1 MRQQVLVRRY
11 IIPGGSAGHFQ
22 RDGYV
27 LDVGASM
34 MFGMGDV
41 RSSRPCTDRPALRG
55 CMALLLLRWQQCTLH
70 PDCALLPLQLQH

>member
-1 MRQQVLVRRY
+1 MLTEVGLCWAVGPDAQLMRRY
-11 IIPGGSAGHFQ
+11 IIPGGSAGRFQ

-41 RSSRPCTDRPALRG
+41 RPASLTMTSHLGLRIG
-55 CMALLLLRWQQCTLH
+55 NRRAHVAVLGGAAC
-70 PDCALLPLQLQH
+70 

>member
-1 MRQQVLVRRY
+1 MLLRRY
-11 IIPGGSAGHFQ
+11 IIPGGSAGRFQ

-41 RSSRPCTDRPALRG
+41 RGPCLAVNP
-55 CMALLLLRWQQCTLH
+55 
-70 PDCALLPLQLQH
+70 CAM

>member
-1 MRQQVLVRRY
+1 MGRRY

-41 RSSRPCTDRPALRG
+41 RSLGPK
-55 CMALLLLRWQQCTLH
+55 
-70 PDCALLPLQLQH
+70 LP

>member
-1 MRQQVLVRRY
+1 MWQQILAHRY

-41 RSSRPCTDRPALRG
+41 RSSLPCSDRPALRG
-55 CMALLLLRWQQCTLH
+55 CTALLLMR
-70 PDCALLPLQLQH
+70 

>member
-22 RDGYV
+22 RGGYV

-41 RSSRPCTDRPALRG
+41 RS
-55 CMALLLLRWQQCTLH
+55 
-70 PDCALLPLQLQH
+70 LP